1 MESVQLFVERA
12 ISLRPDFRLTNEN
25 AVDVAATCR
34 RLDGLPLA
42 IELAAA
48 RITLFAVDE
57 LRSRLDERLDLLQGG
72 GRDLPARQRTL
83 RSTIEWSTELL
94 TPAQRR
100 VLQLFS
106 VFVGARLTDVEG
118 TARRLADNIDVLE
131 GIGTLVDN
139 SLVRNIPDEQGHQRL
154 AMLETIRSYAAE
166 QLEAEPDFADAVR
179 RAHAE
184 HYTELAVALREQL
197 ARTDREQVLAA
208 LEVEL
213 GNLRAAWSHLVQ
225 QGDIVRLNDLLEP
238 LWGYYDARGAYGAA
252 MELGDDL
259 LKVLASQPETPRRRR
274 DEIALEMSLA
284 RALIAV
290 RGYDAEVE
298 RSIRAA
304 VERSREEDEAPE
316 RFPVLRSLATLHVMR
331 SDFESALE
339 IGRELLAIAEQQRD
353 PMLLSEAHLVY
364 GMNTVFIGDVDEGL
378 RHLDTAIEYF
388 DAGAAG
394 LVKFRI
400 GPSPGVVANVVSGL
414 LLWGEGF
421 PDRAVARLERGLTV
435 AEEIGHPY
443 SRAWAIW
450 HAALLDLWRFDLS
463 AMATRAETLH
473 AVATAH
479 DYPIWRA
486 LAVVL
491 RGTKM
496 IADGEVEDGLA
507 EADRG
512 FDLYDDQTTPPV
524 FWPALLQVRATGRM
538 LAGRIDQALAL
549 LAKSEALIP
558 TTDPTAGELAIM
570 RGDLHMAM
578 APPDVATA
586 EVSYQSAFDVA
597 HERGLRMAELQA
609 ATRLATLHRGTPR
622 EQASLQQL
630 RDVYNSFTEGHA
642 TVQLIA
648 ARTVLDAPSA

>member
-1 MESVQLFVERA
+1 
-12 ISLRPDFRLTNEN
+12 
-25 AVDVAATCR
+25 
-34 RLDGLPLA
+34 
-42 IELAAA
+42 
-48 RITLFAVDE
+48 
-57 LRSRLDERLDLLQGG
+57 
-72 GRDLPARQRTL
+72 
-83 RSTIEWSTELL
+83 
-94 TPAQRR
+94 
-100 VLQLFS
+100 
-106 VFVGARLTDVEG
+106 
-118 TARRLADNIDVLE
+118 
-131 GIGTLVDN
+131 
-139 SLVRNIPDEQGHQRL
+139 
-154 AMLETIRSYAAE
+154 
-166 QLEAEPDFADAVR
+166 
-179 RAHAE
+179 
-184 HYTELAVALREQL
+184 
-197 ARTDREQVLAA
+197 
-208 LEVEL
+208 
-213 GNLRAAWSHLVQ
+213 
-225 QGDIVRLNDLLEP
+225 
-238 LWGYYDARGAYGAA
+238 
-252 MELGDDL
+252 
-259 LKVLASQPETPRRRR
+259 
-274 DEIALEMSLA
+274 
-284 RALIAV
+284 
-290 RGYDAEVE
+290 
-298 RSIRAA
+298 
-304 VERSREEDEAPE
+304 
-316 RFPVLRSLATLHVMR
+316 
-331 SDFESALE
+331 
-339 IGRELLAIAEQQRD
+339 
-353 PMLLSEAHLVY
+353 
-364 GMNTVFIGDVDEGL
+364 
-378 RHLDTAIEYF
+378 
-388 DAGAAG
+388 
-394 LVKFRI
+394 
-400 GPSPGVVANVVSGL
+400 VSGL

-435 AEEIGHPY
+435 ADEIGHPY

-463 AMATRAETLH
+463 AMAARAETLH

-538 LAGRIDQALAL
+538 LAGRIDQALVL

-622 EQASLQQL
+622 EQASLEQL

>member
-1 MESVQLFVERA
+1 MSRDTRA
-12 ISLRPDFRLTNEN
+12 WRCWRRSARTRL
-25 AVDVAATCR
+25 
-34 RLDGLPLA
+34 
-42 IELAAA
+42 
-48 RITLFAVDE
+48 
-57 LRSRLDERLDLLQGG
+57 
-72 GRDLPARQRTL
+72 
-83 RSTIEWSTELL
+83 
-94 TPAQRR
+94 
-100 VLQLFS
+100 
-106 VFVGARLTDVEG
+106 
-118 TARRLADNIDVLE
+118 
-131 GIGTLVDN
+131 
-139 SLVRNIPDEQGHQRL
+139 
-154 AMLETIRSYAAE
+154 E
-166 QLEAEPDFADAVR
+166 QLDAEPDFADAVR

-213 GNLRAAWSHLVQ
+213 GNLRAAWSHLVG
-225 QGDIVRLNDLLEP
+225 QGDVVRLNDLLEP

-259 LKVLASQPETPRRRR
+259 LKVLAIQPETPQRAR

-284 RALIAV
+284 RALIVV
-290 RGYDAEVE
+290 RGYDTEVE

-304 VERSREEDEAPE
+304 VERSREQDDAPE
-316 RFPVLRSLATLHVMR
+316 RFPVLRSLATLHIMR
-331 SDFESALE
+331 SDFDSALE

-353 PMLLSEAHLVY
+353 PALLSEAHLVY
-364 GMNTVFIGDVDEGL
+364 GMTTAFVGDVDDGL
-378 RHLDTAIEYF
+378 EHFDTAIEHF

-414 LLWGEGF
+414 LLWGAGF
-421 PDRAVARLERGLTV
+421 PDRAVARLERGLAV
-435 AEEIGHPY
+435 ADEIGHPY
-443 SRAWAIW
+443 SRAYALW

-463 AMATRAETLH
+463 AMAARAETLH

-496 IADGEVEDGLA
+496 IADGEVEAGLT
-507 EADRG
+507 EVDRG
-512 FDLYDDQTTPPV
+512 FDLYDDLTTPPV
-524 FWPALLQVRATGRM
+524 FWPHILQVRAVGRM
-538 LAGRIDQALAL
+538 LAGRIDEALAL
-549 LAKSEALIP
+549 LAKSESLIP
-558 TTDPTAGELAIM
+558 ATDPQVPDLSIM

-586 EVSYQSAFDVA
+586 EASYQSAFDGA

-609 ATRLATLHRGTPR
+609 ATQLATLHRGTPR

-630 RDVYNSFTEGHA
+630 RDVYDSFTEGHD
-642 TVQLIA
+642 TVQLVA
-648 ARTVLDAPSA
+648 ARAVLDTASV